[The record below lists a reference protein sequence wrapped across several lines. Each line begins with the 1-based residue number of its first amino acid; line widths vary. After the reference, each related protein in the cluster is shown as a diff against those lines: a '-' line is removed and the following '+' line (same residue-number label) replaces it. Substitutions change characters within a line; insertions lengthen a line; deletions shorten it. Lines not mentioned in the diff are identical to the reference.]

1 MDQAAPAP
9 PPRDGMPPWIPRL
22 IVMVIGSLAAAYFA
36 FWALGRMRG
45 VLLNLLVALFISFA
59 LEPAVVFLAR
69 RGWRRGLA
77 TAVVFLAAA
86 VTAGLF
92 IAITLPPLVTQMGS
106 LISEIP
112 NWINTVT
119 DWLNNRFNL
128 NLNLSNLADSLSN
141 LQGTLQRYAGTL
153 ANSALG
159 LGTRVLSLVVQTL
172 TIGLFT
178 FYLLADGPRWRR
190 MLLSV
195 FRPARQK
202 EISRMWEIAIDKT
215 GGYVYSRALLA
226 LASAVFTYLALR
238 IIGVEFALALSIWV
252 GVVSQFVPAVGT
264 YLAAVAPTLVALSDS
279 MRSAVIVLAVLVVYQ
294 QIENLLLAPRIT
306 AGTMS
311 LHPAVAFGSVL
322 VGAALLGVV
331 GALISLPAV
340 ATLQAFV
347 STFIER
353 YQVEESMIGSARASP
368 EETGSPEEAA
378 DDDPG
383 PESVS

>member
-1 MDQAAPAP
+1 MEQGPRPAVP
-9 PPRDGMPPWIPRL
+9 ARDGMPPWIPRL
-22 IVMVIGSLAAAYFA
+22 VFLVIGSLAVAYFA

-45 VLLNLLVALFISFA
+45 VLINLLVALFLSFA

-69 RGWRRGLA
+69 RGWKRGLA
-77 TAVVFLAAA
+77 TAVVFLGAAIVGALFVA
-86 VTAGLF
+86 V
-92 IAITLPPLVTQMGS
+92 TLPPLVTQIGN
-106 LISEIP
+106 LVSEIP
-112 NWINTVT
+112 NWVTTVT

-128 NLNLSNLADSLSN
+128 SINLSNLTDSLSN
-141 LQGTLQRYAGTL
+141 LQGTLQSYAGTL

-159 LGTRVLSLVVQTL
+159 LGSRVLSLVVQML

-195 FRPARQK
+195 FRPGRQK
-202 EISRMWEIAIDKT
+202 EIARMWEIAIDKT

-226 LASAVFTYLALR
+226 LASAIFTYVALR

-264 YLAAVAPTLVALSDS
+264 YLAAVAPTLVALGDS
-279 MRSAVIVLAVLVVYQ
+279 VRSAVIVLAVLVVYQ

-331 GALISLPAV
+331 GALIALPAT

-353 YQVEESMIGSARASP
+353 HQVEESMIGSDRASP
-368 EETGSPEEAA
+368 DRPDPPDETDE
-378 DDDPG
+378 PG
-383 PESVS
+383 PESSS

>member
-1 MDQAAPAP
+1 MDQTPPAAPA
-9 PPRDGMPPWIPRL
+9 RDGMPPWIPRVIL
-22 IVMVIGSLAAAYFA
+22 MVIGMSVAAYFA

-45 VLLNLLVALFISFA
+45 VLINLLVALFISFA

-77 TAVVFLAAA
+77 TAVVFLAAGL
-86 VTAGLF
+86 TAGLF
-92 IAITLPPLVTQMGS
+92 VAITLPPLVAQMGN
-106 LISEIP
+106 LISLVP
-112 NWINTVT
+112 SWITGVT
-119 DWLNNRFNL
+119 DWFNNRFDL
-128 NLNLSNLADSLSN
+128 SVNLSNLTDSLSN
-141 LQGTLQRYAGTL
+141 VQGTLQRYAGTL

-159 LGTRVLSLVVQTL
+159 LGSRVLSLVVQTL

-190 MLLSV
+190 VLLSM
-195 FRPARQK
+195 FRPARHK
-202 EISRMWEIAIDKT
+202 EISRIWEIAIDKT

-226 LASAVFTYLALR
+226 LASAVFTYIALR

-264 YLAAVAPTLVALSDS
+264 YLAAVAPTLVALADS
-279 MRSAVIVLAVLVVYQ
+279 VRSAIIVLAVLIVYQ

-331 GALISLPAV
+331 GALIALPAV

-347 STFIER
+347 STLIER
-353 YQVEESMIGSARASP
+353 YQVEDSMVGSARASP
-368 EETGSPEEAA
+368 DDPDPPAA
-378 DDDPG
+378 DGDGDDPAT
-383 PESVS
+383 E